1 MVTGLVFQKYLLAM
15 KRKVILIALCVVVVF
30 LYTVPRIIILR
41 YLTLL
46 N

>member
-30 LYTVPRIIILR
+30 FIYSPKDNYIKIF
-41 YLTLL
+41 
-46 N
+46 NFA